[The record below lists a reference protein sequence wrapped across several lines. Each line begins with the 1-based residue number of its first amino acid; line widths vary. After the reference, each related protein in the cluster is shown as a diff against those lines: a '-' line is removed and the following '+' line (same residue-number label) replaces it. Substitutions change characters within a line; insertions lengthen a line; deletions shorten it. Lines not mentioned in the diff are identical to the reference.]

1 MEVNCRCTC
10 WLGTLPSVFLGVG
23 HRYIFPSNLPKCLKW
38 LQKALFIVGLG
49 LFLTFSSHAH
59 TTKSILKVNT
69 TNIFLRSNTLRPKT
83 FSGLTPARQKFFSRV
98 AHMTNSFSGRRHPKI
113 SSGRTYDQ
121 NLSQIEHIRTF
132 PQVEHMT
139 KIFLTSNTRPNI
151 ILGSNT
157 VATTVRL
164 RLNKLQK
171 YYPEVEHSIKSF
183 SCRNVQTN

>member
-1 MEVNCRCTC
+1 MASE
-10 WLGTLPSVFLGVG
+10 S
-23 HRYIFPSNLPKCLKW
+23 
-38 LQKALFIVGLG
+38 FIHCC
-49 LFLTFSSHAH
+49 FRSFSHFQVAH

-98 AHMTNSFSGRRHPKI
+98 AHMTNSFSGRRHPNI

-139 KIFLTSNTRPNI
+139 KIFLTSNDDQTSFLGRTQSQQQFGSGWTNSKNI
-151 ILGSNT
+151 ILRSNT
-157 VATTVRL
+157 ASNHSPAETCKPTERKNVR
-164 RLNKLQK
+164 QK
-171 YYPEVEHSIKSF
+171 AAIHTKDTENFGK
-183 SCRNVQTN
+183 RK

>member
-1 MEVNCRCTC
+1 M
-10 WLGTLPSVFLGVG
+10 
-23 HRYIFPSNLPKCLKW
+23 LKM
-38 LQKALFIVGLG
+38 ASESFIHCC
-49 LFLTFSSHAH
+49 FRSFSHFQFAH

-113 SSGRTYDQ
+113 SSGRTYDP

>member
-1 MEVNCRCTC
+1 M
-10 WLGTLPSVFLGVG
+10 
-23 HRYIFPSNLPKCLKW
+23 LKM
-38 LQKALFIVGLG
+38 ASESFIHCC
-49 LFLTFSSHAH
+49 FRSFSHFQFAH

-98 AHMTNSFSGRRHPKI
+98 AHMTNSF
-113 SSGRTYDQ
+113 SGRTYDQ

-164 RLNKLQK
+164 RLNKVQK